1 MTEKTDEKKARWA
14 TIAVLIGFIVYEAIT
29 IVLQFV
35 LFFTSDLIEIG
46 FDIVF
51 IMLLVFF
58 YDIDALILLIE
69 LIPFVDL
76 IPLFVIY
83 MIAKL
88 ATIDQKRKPLIAFD
102 WFNWGNGET
111 TPKIKEEDVSSGA
124 AVRAPRKVPPIE
136 KVFHAITNEEVCSI
150 CMQQLEDGDEIVS
163 CPNGHLAH
171 ISHIK
176 PWTENREFC
185 PVCRVMYPRVLIS
198 KTYRK
203 SDE

>member
-1 MTEKTDEKKARWA
+1 MTEKTDEKKAGWV
-14 TIAVLIGFIVYEAIT
+14 TIAVLIGFIIYEAIT

-83 MIAKL
+83 MIAQL

-102 WFNWGNGET
+102 WFKWGEGERK
-111 TPKIKEEDVSSGA
+111 PKIQDAATGSGGGSQAHTVAKVLYALDESGGDAGLIAFDEMVSA
-124 AVRAPRKVPPIE
+124 EVVVERAILQHV
-136 KVFHAITNEEVCSI
+136 VGSC
-150 CMQQLEDGDEIVS
+150 QQ
-163 CPNGHLAH
+163 
-171 ISHIK
+171 
-176 PWTENREFC
+176 
-185 PVCRVMYPRVLIS
+185 
-198 KTYRK
+198 
-203 SDE
+203 